1 METASIIAIDLAKNV
16 FHLHGASE
24 SGAVVFRKTQQRS
37 RLLDFA
43 GSQPAC
49 IIAMEACATAH
60 WWARQFEAM
69 GHRVRL
75 MPPVYVKPFL
85 KRQKNDTADAE
96 AIAEAAMRPTMRFVA
111 VKSEARARAGDGIP
125 DP

>member
-1 METASIIAIDLAKNV
+1 M
-16 FHLHGASE
+16 
-24 SGAVVFRKTQQRS
+24 
-37 RLLDFA
+37 LDVA

-75 MPPVYVKPFL
+75 IPPVYVKPFL

-96 AIAEAAMRPTMRFVA
+96 AIAEAAMRPMMRFVA
-111 VKSEARARAGDGIP
+111 VKSEARARAGDGVP